1 MYGPKISLVFAKEE
15 THRLLE
21 HALNSAGYSV
31 FNAYTS
37 GTEALRNLRL
47 SPPDIAIVDYSLAD
61 FNGLRLCRIL
71 CEENICACVLA
82 SPPAEKMR
90 CISELGLCSAE
101 VLSKPLKRDELFIA
115 LEILKKNVDRIQ
127 KLEKEVQRLRD
138 EAKSR
143 IFVDIAKGLIMKQG
157 VDEQTA
163 YTAMRKASMDL
174 RTPIKEIALKIIDG
188 RLKWAEIEPQK

>member
-21 HALNSAGYSV
+21 HALNGAGYEI

-47 SPPDIAIVDYSLAD
+47 SPPDIAIIDYSLAD
-61 FNGLRLCRIL
+61 LNGLRLCRIL

-82 SPPAEKMR
+82 APPSEKGHCIAE
-90 CISELGLCSAE
+90 LDLYSAE
-101 VLSKPLKRDELFIA
+101 VLIKPVKREELFVA
-115 LEILKKNVDRIQ
+115 LEILKKSVDRIQ

-138 EAKSR
+138 QAKTR
-143 IFVDIAKGLIMKQG
+143 IFVDIAKGLIMKLG

-174 RTPIKEIALKIIDG
+174 RTPIKDIALKIIDG
-188 RLKWAEIEPQK
+188 RLKWTDTDGIK